1 MASPPSQYLRG
12 WEKSEEGKPSPRVGL
27 SHGDVRRSTVKVPE
41 AVCVIWEATGA
52 RPLAAVHT
60 VAIPAP
66 RHDEPEL
73 SAWFPGPLE
82 LALTPQRARTVPA
95 RARTR
100 PATMPPRCSLTR
112 QTRRYQVSAC
122 FSTRAA
128 PATGEERGRLQRA
141 QHPDLNKHKL
151 GPHGAHAQ
159 QHALA
164 RHEVA
169 GLS

>member
-1 MASPPSQYLRG
+1 MVPTA
-12 WEKSEEGKPSPRVGL
+12 
-27 SHGDVRRSTVKVPE
+27 VR
-41 AVCVIWEATGA
+41 VIWEAAGA
-52 RPLAAVHT
+52 RSLVAVHT
-60 VAIPAP
+60 VAVPAP
-66 RHDEPEL
+66 RPDEPEL

-82 LALTPQRARTVPA
+82 LALTPQRARTVAA

-100 PATMPPRCSLTR
+100 PAIMPPRCLLTR

-128 PATGEERGRLQRA
+128 PATGEKRGHLQRA
-141 QHPDLNKHKL
+141 EHPDLNKHKL

-164 RHEVA
+164 RHEVV